1 MRKTENSHRE
11 HAANRVNVMKKI
23 LTAIIVC
30 FAAATSAHSADRLR
44 IAYSSISAAY
54 LGIWMAH
61 DAGFYAKEGLDD
73 QIIFIPSATQ
83 LAQVLVSGDVDIGN
97 LGGAPV
103 IAASLGGAELKVIG
117 NSVNKL
123 IFSLHA
129 RPEIKS
135 MEDLRGKRIAV
146 SRFGS
151 AADIGA
157 RTALRKYN
165 MDPNKD
171 VTLLQLST
179 MANMFGAL
187 KSGAVE
193 ASMVSPP
200 TQFLSEK
207 MGFKEIVSVTDM
219 DLAYPNPSMVVSGDL
234 IRKKSDVI
242 DRFMR
247 AYVRGMHRAHLDRS
261 GAIKTLAKYTTI
273 TDTAILNRSYDYYI
287 TKVLERAPYI
297 NMQGMQNALDDVA
310 RTVPAAKNAK
320 PEQFVDLR
328 FLDRIDKSGM
338 LKELY
343 K

>member
-1 MRKTENSHRE
+1 MF
-11 HAANRVNVMKKI
+11 V
-23 LTAIIVC
+23 
-30 FAAATSAHSADRLR
+30 
-44 IAYSSISAAY
+44 
-54 LGIWMAH
+54 
-61 DAGFYAKEGLDD
+61 KEGFDD

-83 LAQVLVSGDVDIGN
+83 LAQVLVAGDVDI
-97 LGGAPV
+97 
-103 IAASLGGAELKVIG
+103 ASLGGVPVMAAALSGADIKVIG
-117 NSVNKL
+117 NNVNKL

-129 RPEIKS
+129 KPEIKS
-135 MEDLRGKRIAV
+135 MEELRGKRIAV

-151 AADIGA
+151 AADIAA
-157 RTALRKYN
+157 RTALRKHN

-171 VTLLQLST
+171 VTLMQLST
-179 MANMFGAL
+179 MSNMFGAL

-193 ASMVSPP
+193 ASLVSPP

-219 DLAYPNPSMVVSGDL
+219 DLAYPNPSMAVPGDL
-234 IRKKSDVI
+234 IRRKPDVI

-247 AYVRGMHRAHLDRS
+247 AYVRGVQRARADRE
-261 GAIKTLAKYTTI
+261 GAIKTLAKYTMI
-273 TDTAILNRSYDYYI
+273 SDAAILNRTYDFYMA
-287 TKVLERAPYI
+287 KVIERAPYI

-328 FLDRIDKSGM
+328 FLDRLEKSGL

-343 K
+343 R